1 MSKAQAKPMQGKIP
15 QMITPEPATPG
26 GQRFV
31 ALSAGD
37 PAPWFTQDCTSN
49 PQYAFD
55 TAAGRYIVLCFFS
68 SSEHPDSQNAL
79 SILKSN
85 RKLFDDKKISFF
97 GVSFDPT
104 DKRDGH
110 VEETMPGIRHFWD
123 FDGKAGK
130 LYGVLPIEGFKP
142 GQPISIR
149 PRWFILDPQMRIMKV
164 VPFRQD
170 GNDKKEV
177 VDFLKK
183 LPPVH
188 LANGLEVQAPILFLP
203 NVFESELCEK
213 LIGMYEAN
221 GGTDSGFM
229 RQMGE
234 KTVAVKDY
242 NIKRRSDFTLTDE
255 ATIKEVRQRIRRR
268 IIPEIQKAH
277 AFNATHIERF
287 LVGCYDSQTGDHFR
301 AHRDNLTTGTAHRR
315 FAVSINLNSDFDG
328 GEVSFPE
335 YGSRSFKP
343 PVGGAVV
350 FNCSLLHEVSAVKK
364 GRRFAFLPFL
374 YDEAAAKIREAN
386 AKSLQA

>member
-1 MSKAQAKPMQGKIP
+1 MAQPKLKDAPKQ
-15 QMITPEPATPG
+15 PAAATG
-26 GQRFV
+26 HRYN
-31 ALSAGD
+31 ALSVGD

-49 PQYAFD
+49 PIYAFD

-68 SSEHPDSQNAL
+68 SSSHEDSQEAL
-79 SILKSN
+79 SILKTN

-110 VEETMPGIRHFWD
+110 VTEVLPGIRHFWD
-123 FDGKAGK
+123 FDGRVGK
-130 LYGVLPIEGFKP
+130 MYGVLPIDG
-142 GQPISIR
+142 GQQIRVR
-149 PRWFILDPQMRIMKV
+149 PRWFILDPQMRVMKV
-164 VPFRQD
+164 VPFTND
-170 GNDKKEV
+170 GKHKKDV

-188 LANGLEVQAPILFLP
+188 LSNGLEIQAPVLYLP
-203 NVFESELCEK
+203 NVFEPELCEK

-229 RQMGE
+229 RQVGA

-242 NIKRRSDFTLTDE
+242 NVKRRSDFTLTDQQ
-255 ATIKEVRQRIRRR
+255 TIADIRQRIRRR

-277 AFNATHIERF
+277 SFNATHIERF
-287 LVGCYDSQTGDHFR
+287 LVGCYHSNTGDHFR
-301 AHRDNLTTGTAHRR
+301 AHRDNLTLGTAHRR
-315 FAVSINLNSDFDG
+315 FAVSINLNSEFSG

-335 YGSRSFKP
+335 YGPRSFKP

-350 FNCSLLHEVSAVKK
+350 FNCSLLHEVSPVTK

-374 YDEAAAKIREAN
+374 YDEAAAKIRQAN
-386 AKSLQA
+386 AKALDA